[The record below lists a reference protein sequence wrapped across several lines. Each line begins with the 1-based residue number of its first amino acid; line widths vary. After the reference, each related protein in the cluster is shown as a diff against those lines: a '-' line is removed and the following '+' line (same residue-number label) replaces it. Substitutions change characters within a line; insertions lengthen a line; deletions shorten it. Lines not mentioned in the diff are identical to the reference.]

1 MRNVFD
7 KTVINC
13 MTLPNR
19 LVRSATWEGMCESDG
34 RPTAKLAECYAN
46 LARGGVGLIIS
57 GYAFIRPDGKQYP
70 GQMGIYTDAFSTEM
84 KALSSAVHNQGGK
97 ICMQLVHVGGQTTT
111 AIAGSRPV
119 APSAIATAQFPE
131 TPAELSREEIAE
143 FVALF
148 SAGAGRAREYGFDA
162 VQLHASHGYLINQFL
177 SPLTNRREDRYGG
190 SVENRCRF
198 LMEVYRG
205 VRSAVGNEFP
215 VLVKLNA
222 ADNLEG
228 GLEPADALYAA
239 KALDVA
245 GIDAI
250 EVSAGTPSSGDRSP
264 VRVGITTRELEAYNL
279 PLAVLIKN
287 AVKCPVMVVGG
298 IRSFEVAE
306 GIIRRGEADYVAMSR
321 PFIREPDLSL
331 RWQGGNRA
339 RAKCI
344 SCNGCFKPG
353 LKEGGIYCVVE
364 KIEREGKGKSL

>member
-1 MRNVFD
+1 MRTLFD
-7 KTVINC
+7 ETQLRG
-13 MTLPNR
+13 MTLSNR
-19 LVRSATWEGMCESDG
+19 LVRSATWEGMCEPDG
-34 RPTAKLAECYAN
+34 RPTHKLAEYYAN
-46 LARGGVGLIIS
+46 LAKGGVGLIIS

-70 GQMGIYTDAFSTEM
+70 GQMGILADTFSAEM
-84 KALSSAVHNQGGK
+84 RALSAAVHGQKGK
-97 ICMQLVHVGGQTTT
+97 ICVQLVHVGGQTNA

-143 FVALF
+143 LIALF
-148 SAGAGRAREYGFDA
+148 SSAAARTREYGFDA

-177 SPLTNRREDRYGG
+177 SPLTNHREDRYGG
-190 SVENRCRF
+190 SIENRCRF
-198 LMEVYRG
+198 LMDVYRG
-205 VRSAVGNEFP
+205 VRGAVGNDFP
-215 VLVKLNA
+215 VLVKLNG

-228 GLEPADALYAA
+228 GLESADALYAA
-239 KALDVA
+239 KALDEA

-306 GIIRRGEADYVAMSR
+306 GIIRRGDADYISMSR
-321 PFIREPDLSL
+321 PFIREPGLGL
-331 RWQGGNRA
+331 RWREGNRE
-339 RAKCI
+339 RAACI

-353 LKEGGIYCVVE
+353 LKDGGIYCVME
-364 KIEREGKGKSL
+364 KIEREGKKKSL

>member
-1 MRNVFD
+1 
-7 KTVINC
+7 
-13 MTLPNR
+13 
-19 LVRSATWEGMCESDG
+19 
-34 RPTAKLAECYAN
+34 
-46 LARGGVGLIIS
+46 
-57 GYAFIRPDGKQYP
+57 
-70 GQMGIYTDAFSTEM
+70 
-84 KALSSAVHNQGGK
+84 
-97 ICMQLVHVGGQTTT
+97 MQLVHVGGQTNS

-131 TPAELSREEIAE
+131 TPAELSLEEIAE
-143 FVALF
+143 LIALF
-148 SAGAGRAREYGFDA
+148 SAGAARAREYGFDA

-331 RWQGGNRA
+331 RWQGGNRE